1 MMKYETVIG
10 LEVHVQ
16 INTKTKIFC
25 SCSTEFGKRP
35 NANTCPICLGMPGV
49 LPVLNKQF
57 LEYAMKACLATN
69 CTIAPINRFARKNY
83 FYPDLPKGYQ
93 ISQFEEP
100 LGINGH
106 ININTNGSKKR
117 IGLTRIHMEEDAG
130 KLIHGENLGSP
141 GKSYVDFNRTGV
153 PLCEVVSEPDLR
165 SAQEAR
171 AYLGELKSILQ
182 YSEVSDCNMEEGS
195 LRCDA
200 NISLRPEGQKE
211 FGTRTELKNLNSFKF
226 VQKAIEYE
234 VDRQTRILEQGENV
248 IQETRLYDSDKGE
261 TFSMRSKEEA
271 HDYRYFP
278 DPDLVPVVID
288 EAWVEKIKKT
298 IPELPEQKKERFMKE
313 YGLPEY
319 NAGVLTSSRELADYF
334 EKCTSLFTKPKI
346 ISNWVM
352 GDLLRELNKNNQEIG
367 QCPVSPEALVNL
379 LKLIDEAIISGN
391 IAKSVFEE
399 MYQTGK
405 EANLIVEEKGLKQ
418 ITDDKAID
426 EMVEGILQA
435 NPSQVEEYK
444 GGKEKVL
451 GFLVGQVMKASKGKA
466 NPGVVN
472 KLLKEKLSRM

>member
-1 MMKYETVIG
+1 MKYETVIG

-25 SCSTEFGKRP
+25 SCSTEFGRPP

-57 LEYAMKACLATN
+57 LESAMKACLATH
-69 CTIAPINRFARKNY
+69 CTIAPMNRFARKNY

-100 LGINGH
+100 LGINGY
-106 ININTNGSKKR
+106 ININIDGTKKR

-182 YSEVSDCNMEEGS
+182 YAEVSDCNMEEGS

-234 VDRQTRILEQGENV
+234 VDRQTRILEQGDKV

-278 DPDLVPVVID
+278 DPDLVPVVLE
-288 EAWVEKIKKT
+288 EAWVEEIKKT
-298 IPELPEQKKERFMKE
+298 IPELPEQKRERFAKE

-319 NAGVLTSSRELADYF
+319 DAGVLTSSRELADYF
-334 EKCTSLFTKPKI
+334 EKCTSLFAKPKI
-346 ISNWVM
+346 ISNWIM
-352 GDLLRELNKNNQEIG
+352 GDLLRELNKSNQEIG
-367 QCPVSPEALVNL
+367 ECPLSPEALVNL
-379 LKLIDEAIISGN
+379 LKLIDEGVISGN

-405 EANLIVEEKGLKQ
+405 EASVIVEEKGLKQ

-426 EMVEGILQA
+426 EMVEGVLQA

-451 GFLVGQVMKASKGKA
+451 GFLVGQVMKTSKGKA
-466 NPGVVN
+466 NPGAVN
-472 KLLKEKLSRM
+472 KLLKEKISKM

>member
-16 INTKTKIFC
+16 INTNTKIFC
-25 SCSTEFGKRP
+25 SCSTEFGKPP

-69 CTIAPINRFARKNY
+69 CIIAPINRFARKNY

-100 LGINGH
+100 LGVKGH
-106 ININTNGSKKR
+106 INININGSKKR

-182 YSEVSDCNMEEGS
+182 YAEVSDCNMEEGS

-226 VQKAIEYE
+226 VQKAVEYE
-234 VDRQTRILEQGENV
+234 VDRQARILDQGDQV
-248 IQETRLYDSDKGE
+248 IQETRLYDSDRGE

-278 DPDLVPVVID
+278 DPDLVPVVVD
-288 EAWVEKIKKT
+288 KAWIEEIKKT
-298 IPELPEQKKERFMKE
+298 IPELPEQKRERFVIE
-313 YGLPEY
+313 YSLPEY
-319 NAGVLTSSRELADYF
+319 DAGVLTSSRELADYF
-334 EKCTSLFTKPKI
+334 EKCTSLFSKPKI
-346 ISNWVM
+346 ISNWIM
-352 GDLLRELNKNNQEIG
+352 GDLLRELNKSNQLINE
-367 QCPVSPEALVNL
+367 CPVSPSSLVNL
-379 LKLIDEAIISGN
+379 LKLVDRGVISGN

-405 EANLIVEEKGLKQ
+405 EPITIVDEKNLKQ

-426 EMVEGILQA
+426 KMVEGVLQA
-435 NPSQVEEYK
+435 NLSQVNEYK

-466 NPGVVN
+466 NPETVN
-472 KLLKEKLSRM
+472 KLLKEKIAGM

>member
-1 MMKYETVIG
+1 MKYETVIG

-25 SCSTEFGKRP
+25 SCSTEFGKPP
-35 NANTCPICLGMPGV
+35 NVNTCPICLGMPGV

-57 LEYAMKACLATN
+57 LESSMKACLATH
-69 CTIAPINRFARKNY
+69 CTIAPMNRFARKNY

-100 LGINGH
+100 LGANGYINIYING
-106 ININTNGSKKR
+106 IKKR

-130 KLIHGENLGSP
+130 KLIHGGNFGSP

-165 SAQEAR
+165 SPEEAR
-171 AYLGELKSILQ
+171 AYLGELKSILEYTQ
-182 YSEVSDCNMEEGS
+182 VSDCNMEEGS

-200 NISLRPEGQKE
+200 NISLRPKGQKE

-234 VDRQTRILEQGENV
+234 VDRQTRILDQGDQV
-248 IQETRLYDSDKGE
+248 IQETRLYDSVRGQ

-278 DPDLVPVVID
+278 DPDLVPVVLN
-288 EAWVEKIKKT
+288 ETWVEEIKKT
-298 IPELPEQKKERFMKE
+298 IPELPEQKRERFVIE
-313 YGLPEY
+313 YNLPEY
-319 NAGVLTSSRELADYF
+319 DAGVLTSSRELANYF
-334 EKCTSLFTKPKI
+334 EKCTSLFSKPKT
-346 ISNWVM
+346 ISNWIM
-352 GDLLRELNKNNQEIG
+352 GDLLRELNKSNQAISK
-367 QCPVSPEALVNL
+367 CPVSPNVLVSL
-379 LKLIDEAIISGN
+379 LKLIDEGVISGN

-405 EANLIVEEKGLKQ
+405 EPTAIIDEKGLKQ

-426 EMVEGILQA
+426 KMVEGVLQA
-435 NPSQVEEYK
+435 NLSQVDEYK
-444 GGKEKVL
+444 RGKEKVL

-466 NPGVVN
+466 NPGTVN
-472 KLLKEKLSRM
+472 KLLKEKISGM

>member
-1 MMKYETVIG
+1 MKYETVIG

-25 SCSTEFGKRP
+25 SCSTEFGMPP

-57 LEYAMKACLATN
+57 LESAMKACLATH
-69 CTIAPINRFARKNY
+69 CTIAPMNRFARKNY

-100 LGINGH
+100 LGINGY
-106 ININTNGSKKR
+106 ININIDGTKKR

-182 YSEVSDCNMEEGS
+182 YAEVSDCNMEEGS

-234 VDRQTRILEQGENV
+234 VDRQTRILEQGDKV

-278 DPDLVPVVID
+278 DPDLVPVVLE
-288 EAWVEKIKKT
+288 EAWVEEIKKT
-298 IPELPEQKKERFMKE
+298 IPELPEQKRERFAKE

-319 NAGVLTSSRELADYF
+319 DAGVLTSSRELADYF
-334 EKCTSLFTKPKI
+334 EKCTSLFAKPKI
-346 ISNWVM
+346 ISNWIM
-352 GDLLRELNKNNQEIG
+352 GDLLRELNKSNQEIG
-367 QCPVSPEALVNL
+367 ECPLSPEALVNL
-379 LKLIDEAIISGN
+379 LKLIDEGVISGN

-405 EANLIVEEKGLKQ
+405 EASVIVEEKGLKQ

-426 EMVEGILQA
+426 EMVEGVLQA

-451 GFLVGQVMKASKGKA
+451 GFLVGQVMKTSKGKA
-466 NPGVVN
+466 NPGAVN
-472 KLLKEKLSRM
+472 KLLKEKISKM

>member
-1 MMKYETVIG
+1 MKYETVIG

-25 SCSTEFGKRP
+25 SCSTEFGKPP

-57 LEYAMKACLATN
+57 LESSMKACLATH
-69 CTIAPINRFARKNY
+69 CTIAPMNRFARKNY

-100 LGINGH
+100 LGVNGYINIYING
-106 ININTNGSKKR
+106 IKKR

-130 KLIHGENLGSP
+130 KLIHGGNLGSP
-141 GKSYVDFNRTGV
+141 EKSYVDFNRTGV

-165 SAQEAR
+165 SPEEAR
-171 AYLGELKSILQ
+171 AYLGELKSILEYTQ
-182 YSEVSDCNMEEGS
+182 VSDCNMEEGS

-200 NISLRPEGQKE
+200 NISLRPKGQKE

-234 VDRQTRILEQGENV
+234 VERQAQILDQGDQV
-248 IQETRLYDSDKGE
+248 IQETRLYDSNRGE

-278 DPDLVPVVID
+278 DPDLVPVVLN
-288 EAWVEKIKKT
+288 ETWVEEIKKT
-298 IPELPEQKKERFMKE
+298 IPELPEQKRERFVIE
-313 YGLPEY
+313 YNLPEY
-319 NAGVLTSSRELADYF
+319 DAGVLTSSRELANYF
-334 EKCTSLFTKPKI
+334 EKCTSLFSKPKI
-346 ISNWVM
+346 ISNWIM
-352 GDLLRELNKNNQEIG
+352 GDLLRELNKSNQAISK
-367 QCPVSPEALVNL
+367 CPVSPNALVSL
-379 LKLIDEAIISGN
+379 LKLIDEGVISGN

-405 EANLIVEEKGLKQ
+405 EPTAIIDEKGLKQ

-426 EMVEGILQA
+426 KMVEEVLQA
-435 NPSQVEEYK
+435 NLSQVDEYK
-444 GGKEKVL
+444 RGKEKVL

-466 NPGVVN
+466 NPGTVN
-472 KLLKEKLSRM
+472 KLLKEKISGM

>member
-1 MMKYETVIG
+1 MKYETVIG

-25 SCSTEFGKRP
+25 SCSTEFGKPP
-35 NANTCPICLGMPGV
+35 NVNTCPICLGMPGV

-57 LEYAMKACLATN
+57 LESSMKACLATH
-69 CTIAPINRFARKNY
+69 CTIAPMNRFARKNY

-100 LGINGH
+100 LGANGYINIYING
-106 ININTNGSKKR
+106 IKKR

-130 KLIHGENLGSP
+130 KLIHGGNFGSP

-165 SAQEAR
+165 SPEEAR
-171 AYLGELKSILQ
+171 AYLGELKSILEYTQ
-182 YSEVSDCNMEEGS
+182 VSDCNMEEGS

-200 NISLRPEGQKE
+200 NISLRPKGQKE

-234 VDRQTRILEQGENV
+234 VDRQTRILDQGDQV
-248 IQETRLYDSDKGE
+248 IQETRLYDSDRGE

-278 DPDLVPVVID
+278 DPDLVPVVLN
-288 EAWVEKIKKT
+288 ETWVEEIKKT
-298 IPELPEQKKERFMKE
+298 IPELPEQKRERFVIE
-313 YGLPEY
+313 YNLPEY
-319 NAGVLTSSRELADYF
+319 DAGVLTSSRELANYF
-334 EKCTSLFTKPKI
+334 EKCTSLFSKPKT
-346 ISNWVM
+346 ISNWIM
-352 GDLLRELNKNNQEIG
+352 GDLLRELNKSNQAISK
-367 QCPVSPEALVNL
+367 CPVSPNVLVSL
-379 LKLIDEAIISGN
+379 LKLIDEGVISGN

-405 EANLIVEEKGLKQ
+405 EPTAIIDEKGLKQ

-426 EMVEGILQA
+426 KMVEGVLQA
-435 NPSQVEEYK
+435 NLSQVDEYK
-444 GGKEKVL
+444 RGKEKVL

-466 NPGVVN
+466 NPGTVN
-472 KLLKEKLSRM
+472 KLLKEKISGM